1 MKINAHS
8 TIWIATN
15 RGYAGKTELPANL
28 KAHFQSYA
36 MMVPNFIFIS
46 EIFLFSGGF
55 STPTSLSVKLIDLF
69 DLYIKQLSNTYH
81 YNWRLK
87 VMKTILVTAGK
98 LKRVDFEASD
108 IFLLVKLIQNCTV
121 TNLVSVPIS
130 HFEYIIQDVFPGT

>member
-1 MKINAHS
+1 V
-8 TIWIATN
+8 N
-15 RGYAGKTELPANL
+15 RGYAGRTELPDNL
-28 KAHFQSYA
+28 KTHFPSCA

-55 STPTSLSVKLIDLF
+55 STLTSLSVTLIVLF

-87 VMKTILVTAGK
+87 VIKTIPITSGK
-98 LKRVDFEASD
+98 LKIVDLEASE
-108 IFLLVKLIQNCTV
+108 ILLLVKLIQNCTV
-121 TNLVSVPIS
+121 PNIVLVAIL